1 MMQSDT
7 YLPPVRVSVTSG
19 LHAPRH
25 ALSALLDRLGPL
37 QLDIEEAGTLELILA
52 EALNNICE
60 HAYSGQE
67 NSGPIDIACVHGPNG
82 LQFQIEDEG
91 APMPGGRTPLGV
103 SADVDVEL
111 ADMPEGGF
119 GWFLIKDLA
128 KDVQYQRSGTRN
140 QLRLRVAIGLQAA
153 A

>member
-1 MMQSDT
+1 MQTET
-7 YLPPVRVSVTSG
+7 YLPPVRVSVKSG

-25 ALSALLDRLGPL
+25 ALSALLDGLGPL
-37 QLDIEEAGTLELILA
+37 KLDIEEAGTVELILA

-60 HAYSGQE
+60 HAYSGRE
-67 NSGPIDIACVHGPNG
+67 DSGPIDIACVHGPGG

-91 APMPGGRTPLGV
+91 APMPGGQTPLGLC
-103 SADVDVEL
+103 ADVDVEM

-128 KDVQYQRSGTRN
+128 KDVQYQRSGARN
-140 QLRLRVAIGLQAA
+140 QLSLRVAVGLHTAA
-153 A
+153 